1 MKNNLVKILATLGLI
16 IAIALILRGV
26 FDVGKIGIK
35 SFSNKKTMTDLPIL
49 ECEFKDDVANTDY
62 VDIYDLNELVSSS
75 EFKRFPKNISEN
87 EKNIIRSYN
96 KKIETRD
103 GSAHR
108 VTILD
113 DKYTIKYYKNEK
125 GIAKGHHIDID
136 RKTGKS
142 EMIFPKHYIADGTFK
157 TRMDAI
163 LDPSTKTFY
172 GICKKTQ
179 NKNL

>member
-1 MKNNLVKILATLGLI
+1 MNKNLIKILSTLGLI
-16 IAIALILRGV
+16 VAIALILKGT
-26 FDVGKIGIK
+26 FNLGDLGISK
-35 SFSNKKTMTDLPIL
+35 FLNKQSNPKLPIL
-49 ECEFKDDVANTDY
+49 ECKFKDDVANTDY
-62 VDIYDLNELVSSS
+62 VDIYDLNDLFASS
-75 EFKRFPKNISEN
+75 EFKIFPKNISEN

-113 DKYTIKYYKNEK
+113 DKYTIKYYKNEN
-125 GIAKGHHIDID
+125 GIAKGYHINID

-142 EMIFPKHYIADGTFK
+142 EIVFPKHHIADGTFK

-163 LDPSTKTFY
+163 LDPSTKSFY